1 MWEQLLGVGAD
12 RLHAA
17 RGALIFQ
24 PGQVSM
30 IALVETGVVR
40 SFITTPMG
48 RQLTIGY
55 ARAGD
60 LIGLAGALAGS
71 EDWKAEAITD
81 TTLTVSTIDELH
93 RATAQRPDLLWA
105 VAEHLATMATE
116 GLRAIADESAQST
129 TMRIARHLGAVS
141 LRGPGG
147 RPVAHISHQRL
158 ADAAGT
164 VREVVSREL
173 SALRREG
180 VIATAA
186 GSVTVIDE
194 ERLASIAAGRH
205 G

>member
-1 MWEQLLGVGAD
+1 MWEQLLGAGDPV
-12 RLHAA
+12 RVA
-17 RGALIFQ
+17 RGGLIFQ

-40 SFITTPMG
+40 SFVTNPVG

-71 EDWKAEAITD
+71 EDWKAEAVTD
-81 TTLTVSTIDELH
+81 TTLTVSTIDELR
-93 RATAQRPDLLWA
+93 RATAQYPELLWA
-105 VAEHLATMATE
+105 VVEHLATMATE
-116 GLRAIADESAQST
+116 ALRAIADESGRST
-129 TMRIARHLGAVS
+129 AMRIARHLGEVS

-173 SALRREG
+173 TALRREG

-186 GSVTVIDE
+186 GSVTIIDE
-194 ERLASIAAGRH
+194 ERLATIAAGRPA
-205 G
+205 

>member
-1 MWEQLLGVGAD
+1 V
-12 RLHAA
+12 A
-17 RGALIFQ
+17 RGAPIFL
-24 PGQVSM
+24 PGQLST

-40 SFITTPMG
+40 VFVTTPIG
-48 RQLTIGY
+48 RQLTIRY

-60 LIGLAGALAGS
+60 LIGLAGALARS
-71 EDWKAEAITD
+71 EESKAEAITD
-81 TTLTVSTIDELH
+81 ATLTVSTIDELR
-93 RATAQRPDLLWA
+93 RATAQHPELLWA
-105 VAEHLATMATE
+105 VAEQLATMATE
-116 GLRAIADESAQST
+116 AVRAIADESGQST
-129 TMRIARHLGAVS
+129 AMRIARHLGEVS

-173 SALRREG
+173 TALRREG

-194 ERLASIAAGRH
+194 ERLASIVAGRP